1 MDSLTNKII
10 IHCDLDAFFAA
21 VETIYSN
28 HDATKPL
35 IIGSDPRS
43 GKGRGIVSTCNYAAR
58 EFGIKSAMPI
68 SEAWRRCPGP
78 PIGIGIYQKT
88 RFLLYRRASRRVMNI
103 LKRYADK
110 FERASIDEAY
120 LDVTDICNNDWDKAV
135 AYATKIQNEIYDE
148 LDLSTSLGI
157 GPTRI
162 IAKMGSEVNKP
173 RGIQRILPHE
183 CIDFFKIQDVRTVPG
198 IGPKTATRMAEFGI
212 NTMGDAYDLG
222 VIGLSDIIGKKFGTW
237 LISVIEGRTSNE
249 IGVLQSRKSIGKEFT
264 FTRNIDQP
272 EFVFQQ
278 LDLLVNQV
286 CRRLQEMNVS
296 GRVIEIKL
304 RYEGFETLTHGKKI
318 PVAMDDLEVFRIVA
332 HRLLWE
338 AFDTDRRV
346 RLVGFRIGA
355 LEMPPSRQVTLTG
368 YNIY

>member
-1 MDSLTNKII
+1 MDSTNSRII

-21 VETIYSN
+21 VETIYRD
-28 HDATKPL
+28 HDSTQPL
-35 IIGSDPRS
+35 IIGSDPKN

-88 RFLLYRRASRRVMNI
+88 RFLLYRRASRKVMNI
-103 LKRYADK
+103 LRNNADK
-110 FERASIDEAY
+110 FERAGIDEAY
-120 LDVTDICNNDWDKAV
+120 LDVTEICTNDWDKAV
-135 AYATKIQNEIYDE
+135 AHATKIQNEIYSK
-148 LDLSTSLGI
+148 LSLSASLGI

-173 RGIQRILPHE
+173 GGIHRILPHE
-183 CIDFFKIQDVRTVPG
+183 CHDFFDGQDVRNVPG
-198 IGPKTATRMAEFGI
+198 IGPKTATLLAEFGI
-212 NTMGDAYDLG
+212 NTMDDIYDLG
-222 VIGLSDIIGKKFGTW
+222 IIGLSRIIGQRFGNW
-237 LISVIEGRTSNE
+237 IIDVIEGKTSNE
-249 IGVLQSRKSIGKEFT
+249 IGTLQSRKSIGKEFT
-264 FTRNIDQP
+264 FIRDIDSP
-272 EFVFQQ
+272 EFVFEQ

-296 GRVIEIKL
+296 GRTIEIKL

-318 PVAMDDLEVFRIVA
+318 PVAMDDLEVFRIIS

-338 AFDTDRRV
+338 AYDTDRKV
-346 RLVGFRIGA
+346 RLVGFRVGA
-355 LEMPPSRQVTLTG
+355 LEMPPSRQITLTG